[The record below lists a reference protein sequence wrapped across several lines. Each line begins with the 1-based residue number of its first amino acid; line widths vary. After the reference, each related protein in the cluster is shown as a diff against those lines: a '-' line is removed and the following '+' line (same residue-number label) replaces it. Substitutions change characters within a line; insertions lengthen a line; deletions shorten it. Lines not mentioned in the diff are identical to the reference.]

1 MVAAPA
7 LVYRK
12 DTIVCGNSIEV
23 NFVSDIEIYLA
34 LSQIQLA
41 SVLLMELLTLF
52 EPFFMDEGIHKR
64 PKIVFPYPQ
73 LDRSSFESLFQEESI
88 ISSSEFIVD
97 SGIETADIKSYSTK
111 TKVKYF

>member
-7 LVYRK
+7 LVYGK

-41 SVLLMELLTLF
+41 SVHFMEFLTLF
-52 EPFFMDEGIHKR
+52 EPFYLDQGIHKR
-64 PKIVFPYPQ
+64 PKIVFPYPK
-73 LDRSSFESLFQEESI
+73 LDRPSYESLFQEESI
-88 ISSSEFIVD
+88 ISSAEIVVD
-97 SGIETADIKSYSTK
+97 SGIETADIKSFSTK
-111 TKVKYF
+111 TKVV